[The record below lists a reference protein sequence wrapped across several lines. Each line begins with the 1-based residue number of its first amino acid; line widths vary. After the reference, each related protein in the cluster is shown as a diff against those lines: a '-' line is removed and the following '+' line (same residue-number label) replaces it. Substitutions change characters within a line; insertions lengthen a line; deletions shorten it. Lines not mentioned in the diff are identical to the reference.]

1 MNARHRAV
9 IYLFVSA
16 VTRVHAEVVT
26 PQKVDFKRTVV
37 KISVSGL
44 SRTDARV
51 VLQFVPVREG
61 DSAED
66 LDTQKILNEIA
77 RLRIFSEQTVAL
89 TELDSGSACASRCH
103 LQISVKEKWSLYPIP
118 VYVKYRD
125 TEIGGAFLVESNL
138 FGQNKGAV
146 LGGLVSNR
154 GWQALAGYT
163 DPHIG
168 YSRISTTVRY
178 LTGRVFLEDATPAG
192 TITRNYTLMRNDVQT
207 ATGYETRNHFYAG
220 VLAGFR
226 SARVL
231 ENSAVQSAKNA
242 NLGARF
248 RYAGVAPEAWFQ
260 RGFESTF
267 DVEQGFAVE
276 GEKLHVISS
285 ASAWHRRIFSSQ
297 FISVLFSFQWSEY
310 PEPLEQRLGGWQG
323 TRTLPALLVPADR
336 FSVGAINYQYA
347 LFSFPWATFAA
358 LVFVDGGAFARDRQ
372 NATLFWG
379 PGAGMRMYLKE
390 ITIPALGIDLARD
403 MISEQIQLSFFFG
416 YNLQ

>member
-1 MNARHRAV
+1 MTKEYKLGVALLWYATAALYAIEPRTAKGN
-9 IYLFVSA
+9 I
-16 VTRVHAEVVT
+16 
-26 PQKVDFKRTVV
+26 KRTVG
-37 KISVSGL
+37 KITLTGL
-44 SRTDARV
+44 TRTNPQV
-51 VLQFVPVREG
+51 VLQFVPAREG
-61 DSAED
+61 ESAED
-66 LDTQKILNEIA
+66 LDTQKIRSEIA
-77 RLRIFSEQTVAL
+77 RLRIFSELSVAL
-89 TELDSGSACASRCH
+89 TEINSGAECREMCH

-125 TEIGGAFLVESNL
+125 TEIAGAFLVESNL
-138 FGQNKGAV
+138 FGENKGAV

-168 YSRISTTVRY
+168 FSRVSTTVRY

-192 TITRNYTLMRNDVQT
+192 VMTRSYTLMRNDVQT
-207 ATGYETRNHFYAG
+207 ATGYETRGHFFMG
-220 VLAGFR
+220 ILAGFR

-231 ENSAVQSAKNA
+231 DNSTIQSANNA
-242 NLGARF
+242 NLGARL
-248 RYAGVAPEAWFQ
+248 RYSSVVPVGYFQ

-267 DVEQGFAVE
+267 DLEQGFAIA

-285 ASAWHRRIFSSQ
+285 ASAWHRNLFKSQ
-297 FISVLFSFQWSEY
+297 FLSVLFSFQWSEY

-347 LFSFPWATFAA
+347 LFSFSWATFAA
-358 LVFVDGGAFARDRQ
+358 IAFVDGGAFARDRQ

-379 PGAGMRMYLKE
+379 PGAGMRMYLTE

-403 MISEQIQLSFFFG
+403 MISEQLQLSFFFG